1 MSTTDSTDTTIA
13 AEFWDREAAGAYFL
27 FSIEQALYA
36 KHAIQRL
43 HGTGW
48 WVANVV
54 PDLCEKLKMAEKH
67 QTKMRAL
74 LPSYPR
80 EGRRYATTIVRHMW
94 IRIKDLHTKVYG
106 R

>member
-13 AEFWDREAAGAYFL
+13 TEFWDREAVGAYFL

-43 HGTGW
+43 HGTCW
-48 WVANVV
+48 WLANVV

-74 LPSYPR
+74 LPSYPW

>member
-13 AEFWDREAAGAYFL
+13 AEFWDREVAASYFL
-27 FSIEQALYA
+27 FCIEQALYA

-54 PDLCEKLKMAEKH
+54 PDLCEKLK
-67 QTKMRAL
+67 TKMRAL
-74 LPSYPR
+74 LPSYPW
-80 EGRRYATTIVRHMW
+80 ESRRYATTIVRHMW
-94 IRIKDLHTKVYG
+94 IRIKDLHPKVYG